1 MHGDLLRSMG
11 MCDSRRR
18 EDCPACSAVPGATAF
33 ADSMHREYRA
43 GRGAVNDRGYGALT
57 FLTTKRAS
65 PDEAGGCARVAH
77 RGCATLPTARRSTR
91 YQEKIMSKLRMLRI
105 PVLLA
110 GLAALPASAHAANL
124 VASANSDF
132 VTAENAGAS
141 DLIANR
147 TTAST
152 WETFQV
158 VTNSDG
164 TTSLQA
170 AANGKFVTV
179 DAGNGN
185 RLIASQAAIG
195 TSEKFR
201 MVAQSNGTVS
211 FQAVVNNQW
220 VSADLN
226 IGGTL
231 IANRASAST
240 WEQFTVVGAAGGGG
254 GGTPNFGPNVIIFD
268 PSQSQSAMQSQI
280 NSIFSQQ
287 QNSQFGTG
295 RFAILF
301 KPGSYNLD
309 VPVGYYTEV
318 RGVGALPDQVT
329 INGQVHSD
337 PVLANNSALVN
348 FWRGVENFAVVPPG
362 GGMQWAVSQAVP
374 FRRIHVRNNNL
385 RLHLNGGFSSGGWIS
400 DSVID
405 FDVGSGSQQQ
415 WISRNAQWGSWTGSV
430 WNMVFLGIPNN
441 LPGGTWP
448 GTPNTF
454 VNPTP
459 ISREKPF
466 LTFDGTR
473 YSVFVPALRTNT
485 NGVTWTATAQTQGT
499 SIPIDQFF
507 IARAGV
513 DTAATINA
521 ALAQGKH
528 LLLTPGIYQLND
540 TIRVTSA
547 NTVVLGLG
555 FATLQPTTGA
565 IAMSVAD
572 VDGVKI
578 GGLLFDAGATNS
590 PVLLQVGPTGST
602 ASHAANPTSL
612 HDVFARVGGAA
623 VGKATVSMQIN
634 SSNVIVDH
642 TWLWR
647 ADHGTAVGW
656 TSNTAQ
662 NGLVVNGANVT
673 IYGLFVEHFQQFQVL
688 WNGNGGRV
696 VFYQSEIPY
705 DPPDQA
711 SWRSASGVNG
721 WASYKVADSVTSHE
735 AWGLGI
741 YSVFTNPNV
750 FLTRAVEI
758 PSNANV
764 KFHHL
769 TTVNLTNNGGIS
781 NVINNTGGATQ
792 PGIAIN
798 TPRVTD
804 FP

>member
-1 MHGDLLRSMG
+1 MWKPIVPCVLFSL
-11 MCDSRRR
+11 
-18 EDCPACSAVPGATAF
+18 AVPAI
-33 ADSMHREYRA
+33 S
-43 GRGAVNDRGYGALT
+43 
-57 FLTTKRAS
+57 
-65 PDEAGGCARVAH
+65 
-77 RGCATLPTARRSTR
+77 
-91 YQEKIMSKLRMLRI
+91 
-105 PVLLA
+105 
-110 GLAALPASAHAANL
+110 HAANL
-124 VASANSDF
+124 VAAANNDF

-147 TTAST
+147 TAAST
-152 WETFQV
+152 WEEFQV
-158 VTNSDG
+158 VGNADG

-170 AANGKFVTV
+170 SINGRFVTV

-185 RLIASQAAIG
+185 RLIASQTAIG

-201 MVAQSNGTVS
+201 MVPQANGTVS

-226 IGGTL
+226 LGGTL
-231 IANRASAST
+231 IANRAAAST
-240 WEQFTVVGAAGGGG
+240 WEQFSITSAAA
-254 GGTPNFGPNVIIFD
+254 PNFGPNVVIFD
-268 PSQSQSAMQSQI
+268 PSIATSTIQGQI
-280 NSIFSQQ
+280 NNIFSSQ

-295 RFAILF
+295 RFALVF
-301 KPGSYNLD
+301 KPGSYSLD
-309 VPVGYYTEV
+309 IPVGFYTQV
-318 RGVGALPDQVT
+318 LGVGALPDQVVIT
-329 INGQVHSD
+329 GQVHSD
-337 PVLANNSALVN
+337 PVLPNNSALQN
-348 FWRGVENFAVVPPG
+348 FWRGVENFAVTPPG

-374 FRRIHVRNNNL
+374 FRRMHVRNNNL
-385 RLHLNGGFSSGGWIS
+385 VLSLNGGFTSGGWIS

-405 FDVGSGSQQQ
+405 FDVNSGSQQQ
-415 WISRNAQWGSWTGSV
+415 WISRNAQWGSWTGHV
-430 WNMVFLGIPNN
+430 WNMVFLGIPSN

-448 GTPNTF
+448 DTPNTF
-454 VNPTP
+454 VSPTP
-459 ISREKPF
+459 VSREKPF

-485 NGVTWTATAQTQGT
+485 TGTTWTASAQTQGT
-499 SIPIDQFF
+499 SIPIAQFYV
-507 IARAGV
+507 ARAGV

-528 LLLTPGIYQLND
+528 LLLTPGIYQLSD
-540 TIRVTSA
+540 TIRITNA
-547 NTVVLGLG
+547 NTIVLGLG

-572 VDGVKI
+572 VDGVEL
-578 GGLLFDAGATNS
+578 GGLLFDAGATSS

-612 HDVFARVGGAA
+612 HDVFARVGGAGA
-623 VGKATVSMQIN
+623 GKATVSLQIN
-634 SSNVIVDH
+634 SANVIVDH

-647 ADHGTAVGW
+647 ADHGSGVGW
-656 TSNTAQ
+656 TVNTAQ

-711 SWRSASGVNG
+711 SWRSTSSTNG

-741 YSVFTNPNV
+741 YSVFTNANI
-750 FLTRAVEI
+750 FLTRAVEV
-758 PSNANV
+758 PHTTNV

-769 TTVNLTNNGGIS
+769 TTVNLTSNGGIS
-781 NVINNTGGATQ
+781 NVINDQGGATA

-804 FP
+804 YP

>member
-1 MHGDLLRSMG
+1 MWK
-11 MCDSRRR
+11 
-18 EDCPACSAVPGATAF
+18 
-33 ADSMHREYRA
+33 
-43 GRGAVNDRGYGALT
+43 
-57 FLTTKRAS
+57 TTLS
-65 PDEAGGCARVAH
+65 C
-77 RGCATLPTARRSTR
+77 
-91 YQEKIMSKLRMLRI
+91 
-105 PVLLA
+105 VLL
-110 GLAALPASAHAANL
+110 GVLASATSHAANL
-124 VASANSDF
+124 VASANKDF
-132 VTAENAGAS
+132 VSAENAGAS
-141 DLIANR
+141 FLIANR
-147 TTAST
+147 TAAST
-152 WETFQV
+152 WEEFQV
-158 VTNSDG
+158 VSNSDG

-170 AANGKFVTV
+170 SINSRFVTV
-179 DAGNGN
+179 DAANGG
-185 RLIASQAAIG
+185 RLIASKTAIG
-195 TSEKFR
+195 ATEKFHL
-201 MVAQSNGTVS
+201 VNNSNGTVS
-211 FQAVVNNQW
+211 FQAVSNNQW

-231 IANRASAST
+231 IANRAAAST
-240 WEQFTVVGAAGGGG
+240 WEQFTITGGNT
-254 GGTPNFGPNVIIFD
+254 GTTNFGPNVVIFD
-268 PSQSQSAMQSQI
+268 TTMAQSTIQGQI
-280 NSIFSQQ
+280 NTIFNGQ

-301 KPGSYNLD
+301 KPGTYNVD
-309 VPVGYYTEV
+309 IPVGYYTQV
-318 RGVGALPDQVT
+318 AGLGALPDQVNIT
-329 INGQVHSD
+329 NQVHSN
-337 PVLANNSALVN
+337 PVLPNNSALVN
-348 FWRGVENFAVVPPG
+348 FWRGVENFSVTPPG
-362 GGMQWAVSQAVP
+362 GGMLWAVSQAVP
-374 FRRIHVRNNNL
+374 FRRMHVRNNNL
-385 RLHLNGGFSSGGWIS
+385 VLHLNGGFSSGGWIS

-415 WISRNAQWGSWTGSV
+415 WISRNTRWGSWTGHV

-448 GTPNTF
+448 DTPNTF
-454 VNPTP
+454 VAPTP

-466 LTFDGTR
+466 LTFDGTN
-473 YSVFVPALRTNT
+473 YAVFVPSLRTNT
-485 NGVTWTATAQTQGT
+485 SGPTWTATTQTPGT
-499 SIPIDQFF
+499 SIPISQFF

-521 ALAQGKH
+521 ALGQGKH
-528 LLLTPGIYQLND
+528 LLLTPGIYALDD
-540 TIRVTSA
+540 TIRVNNP

-555 FATLQPTTGA
+555 FATLRPNNGV

-572 VDGVKI
+572 VDGVKL
-578 GGLLFDAGATNS
+578 GGLLFDAGTVNS
-590 PVLLQVGPTGST
+590 PVLLQVGPPGST

-612 HDVFARVGGAA
+612 FDIFARVGGAGA
-623 VGKATVSMQIN
+623 GKATVSLQIN

-647 ADHGTAVGW
+647 ADHGSGVGW
-656 TSNTAQ
+656 TVNTAA

-705 DPPDQA
+705 DPPDQN

-741 YSVFTNPNV
+741 YSVFTNAGI
-750 FLTRAVEI
+750 FLTRAVEV
-758 PSNANV
+758 PRTTNV

-781 NVINNTGGATQ
+781 NVIDDQGGATQ
-792 PGIAIN
+792 PGIVTN

>member
-1 MHGDLLRSMG
+1 MWKTTLSCVLFGVL
-11 MCDSRRR
+11 
-18 EDCPACSAVPGATAF
+18 ASAT
-33 ADSMHREYRA
+33 
-43 GRGAVNDRGYGALT
+43 
-57 FLTTKRAS
+57 
-65 PDEAGGCARVAH
+65 
-77 RGCATLPTARRSTR
+77 
-91 YQEKIMSKLRMLRI
+91 
-105 PVLLA
+105 
-110 GLAALPASAHAANL
+110 AHAANL
-124 VASANSDF
+124 VAAANKDF
-132 VTAENAGAS
+132 VSAENAGAS
-141 DLIANR
+141 FLIANR
-147 TTAST
+147 TAAST
-152 WETFQV
+152 WEEFQV

-170 AANGKFVTV
+170 SINSQFVTV
-179 DAGNGN
+179 DATNGG
-185 RLIASQAAIG
+185 RLIASKTAIG
-195 TSEKFR
+195 TTEKFHL
-201 MVAQSNGTVS
+201 VNNSNGTVS
-211 FQAVVNNQW
+211 FQAVSNNQW

-231 IANRASAST
+231 IANRAAAST
-240 WEQFTVVGAAGGGG
+240 WEQFTITGGNT
-254 GGTPNFGPNVIIFD
+254 GTTNFGPNVIIFD
-268 PSQSQSAMQSQI
+268 PTMAQSTIQGQI
-280 NSIFSQQ
+280 NTIFNGQ

-301 KPGSYNLD
+301 KPGTYNVD
-309 VPVGYYTEV
+309 IPVGYYTQV
-318 RGVGALPDQVT
+318 AGLGALPDQVT
-329 INGQVHSD
+329 ISNQVHSN

-348 FWRGVENFAVVPPG
+348 FWRGVENFSVTPPG
-362 GGMQWAVSQAVP
+362 SGMLWAVSQAVP
-374 FRRIHVRNNNL
+374 FRRMHVKNNNL
-385 RLHLNGGFSSGGWIS
+385 LLHLNGGFSSGGWIS

-415 WISRNAQWGSWTGSV
+415 WISRNARWGSWTGHV

-448 GTPNTF
+448 DTPNTF
-454 VNPTP
+454 VAPTP

-466 LTFDGTR
+466 LIFDGTS
-473 YSVFVPALRTNT
+473 YSVFVPSLRTNT
-485 NGVTWTATAQTQGT
+485 SGPTWTATTQTPGT
-499 SIPIDQFF
+499 SIPISQFF

-521 ALAQGKH
+521 ALGQGKH
-528 LLLTPGIYQLND
+528 LLLTPGIYALDD
-540 TIRVTSA
+540 TIRVNNA

-555 FATLQPTTGA
+555 FATLRPNNGVV
-565 IAMSVAD
+565 AMSVAD
-572 VDGVKI
+572 VDGVKL

-590 PVLLQVGPTGST
+590 PVLLQVGPTGSA

-612 HDVFARVGGAA
+612 FDIFARVGGAGA
-623 VGKATVSMQIN
+623 GKATVSVQIN

-647 ADHGTAVGW
+647 ADHGSGVGW
-656 TSNTAQ
+656 TVNTAA

-705 DPPDQA
+705 DPPDQN

-741 YSVFTNPNV
+741 YSVFTNAGI
-750 FLTRAVEI
+750 FLTRAVEV
-758 PSNANV
+758 PRTANV

-781 NVINNTGGATQ
+781 NVIDDQGGATQ
-792 PGIAIN
+792 PGIVTN